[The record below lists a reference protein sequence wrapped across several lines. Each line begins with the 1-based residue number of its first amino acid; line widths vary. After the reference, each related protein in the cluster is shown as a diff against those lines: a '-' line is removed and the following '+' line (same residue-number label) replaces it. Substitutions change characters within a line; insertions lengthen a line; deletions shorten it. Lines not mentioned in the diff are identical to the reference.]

1 MNFHDGCLQVLKGGE
16 EDDKSDVSK
25 WPQWSELRW
34 RSGNNRQTDDQ
45 TNKRKWSL
53 MDGLSLS
60 ETVVRDVHTE
70 TTLGP
75 RGMGGRDPCFTL

>member
-1 MNFHDGCLQVLKGGE
+1 MEPYGWAE
-16 EDDKSDVSK
+16 
-25 WPQWSELRW
+25 
-34 RSGNNRQTDDQ
+34 
-45 TNKRKWSL
+45 
-53 MDGLSLS
+53 LS